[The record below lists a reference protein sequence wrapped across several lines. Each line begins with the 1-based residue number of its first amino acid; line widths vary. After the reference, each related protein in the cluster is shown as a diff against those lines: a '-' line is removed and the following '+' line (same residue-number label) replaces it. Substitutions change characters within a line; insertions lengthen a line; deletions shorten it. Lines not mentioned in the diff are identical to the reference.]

1 MVTSFIRAAVMFCGC
16 TGLLACSQ
24 QAPPQY
30 GSADPPAV
38 SQHAKLCIA
47 EGQPGATNVADVER
61 GTWSITV
68 SSEGGACPHSR
79 DWGTTAQAY
88 EVSRPPSHGRVT
100 QEAQGGKT
108 VVSYWPEHGYVGS
121 DSFILR
127 YPPRNVSLRYLVAVV
142 P

>member
-1 MVTSFIRAAVMFCGC
+1 MVNSLVRAAVMLCGC
-16 TGLLACSQ
+16 TGLIACSQ
-24 QAPPQY
+24 QAPQY
-30 GSADPPAV
+30 GSADPPA
-38 SQHAKLCIA
+38 SQRAKLCIA
-47 EGQPGATNVADVER
+47 EGQPGVVNVADVER

-68 SSEGGACPHSR
+68 SSEGGGCPHTR
-79 DWGTTAQAY
+79 DWGGTVQSY

-100 QEAQGGKT
+100 QEAQGGRT

-121 DSFILR
+121 DSFTLH